1 MSDEPPKKH
10 SSHHPPP
17 PPSRSS
23 LPEEIVLRCLAF
35 VPRSYRLSLSW
46 VSKELR
52 SLLRSPELNGL
63 RPDKNSLYVCF
74 QNKYNDPTTVHWF
87 TLRPNEETTTT
98 EYVLVPNPTPFPPHK
113 YGSSTATVGSKIF
126 FIGGPRKPSSDLWI
140 LDTRTGNMTQGP
152 SMSVPRKKY
161 DAAVGVIDGKVYVIG
176 GGVSNKRFHEEIQV
190 EVFDPK
196 SGTWELAGVENVRKT
211 LRCGASVDRKVYM
224 VESEET
230 SVYNPRGC
238 ERERM
243 VRMVNERLR
252 GRKEGLDDTV
262 CRACVVEDVLFAFF
276 VRSGVMWF
284 NTKFNAWSS
293 LVGPDGKE
301 LFISRADAMSEYDDD
316 GRLAVLYMLGEN
328 EVDETFTKS
337 VGCMLVKLERAG
349 EKICGTIDWSGVVG
363 AVPYWFSFLHCFTC
377 L

>member
-74 QNKYNDPTTVHWF
+74 QNKYNDPTTIHWF
-87 TLRPNEETTTT
+87 TLRP
-98 EYVLVPNPTPFPPHK
+98 K
-113 YGSSTATVGSKIF
+113 
-126 FIGGPRKPSSDLWI
+126 
-140 LDTRTGNMTQGP
+140 
-152 SMSVPRKKY
+152 
-161 DAAVGVIDGKVYVIG
+161 
-176 GGVSNKRFHEEIQV
+176 V

>member
-1 MSDEPPKKH
+1 MTAQHDTHRIHLAISSTFFFKRKCSAVWKVEIIFHQSNKCPTSHRKH

-35 VPRSYRLSLSW
+35 VPRSYRLTQRLATRQ
-46 VSKELR
+46 EL
-52 SLLRSPELNGL
+52 PI
-63 RPDKNSLYVCF
+63 CMF

-113 YGSSTATVGSKIF
+113 YGLDRHSGSKIF
-126 FIGGPRKPSSDLWI
+126 FIGGPRKPSSDLCGS
-140 LDTRTGNMTQGP
+140 DR
-152 SMSVPRKKY
+152 R
-161 DAAVGVIDGKVYVIG
+161 KVYVIG

-196 SGTWELAGVENVRKT
+196 SGTWELAGWRT
-211 LRCGASVDRKVYM
+211 FTWWSPRRR
-224 VESEET
+224 
-230 SVYNPRGC
+230 VYNPRGC

-262 CRACVVEDVLFAFF
+262 CRACVVEDVFALL
-276 VRSGVMWF
+276 GVGLWF

-337 VGCMLVKLERAG
+337 V

-363 AVPYWFSFLHCFTC
+363 AVPYWFSFLHCRI
-377 L
+377 

>member
-152 SMSVPRKKY
+152 SMSVPRKSGERAQ
-161 DAAVGVIDGKVYVIG
+161 DVTVRRLGGSEG
-176 GGVSNKRFHEEIQV
+176 LHGGV
-190 EVFDPK
+190 
-196 SGTWELAGVENVRKT
+196 
-211 LRCGASVDRKVYM
+211 
-224 VESEET
+224 
-230 SVYNPRGC
+230 RGDEC
-238 ERERM
+238 VQPERM
-243 VRMVNERLR
+243 
-252 GRKEGLDDTV
+252 RKGTYGS
-262 CRACVVEDVLFAFF
+262 
-276 VRSGVMWF
+276 SGVMWF

>member
-17 PPSRSS
+17 PPSLSS

-74 QNKYNDPTTVHWF
+74 LNKYNDPTTVHWF

-113 YGSSTATVGSKIF
+113 YG
-126 FIGGPRKPSSDLWI
+126 
-140 LDTRTGNMTQGP
+140 
-152 SMSVPRKKY
+152 
-161 DAAVGVIDGKVYVIG
+161 
-176 GGVSNKRFHEEIQV
+176 SNKRFHEEIQV

-230 SVYNPRGC
+230 GVYNPRGC

-243 VRMVNERLR
+243 VNERLSSER
-252 GRKEGLDDTV
+252 GRKEALDDTV

-337 VGCMLVKLERAG
+337 VGCMLVKLDRAG